1 MTIEKGYI
9 FIMAIKLKDQD
20 TNNVNEIKYTDENNT
35 TFDVKCLQYN
45 TQNSWAKPFRIYMN
59 CTNGVLGDMK
69 VSSGGKEPNA
79 SATSF
84 GVRKDIQNCS
94 SNANGKAYWG
104 DSVKN
109 YYSITDYEASQR
121 VFESMKIYYGSSTP
135 VTALESTFE
144 LGEEVYSVDL
154 DSLRTDLSNTAY
166 WRNWPTFFRLKQL
179 GGILGFN
186 VNIDTTGDY
195 NTLATY
201 YNALRWDWREYS
213 DLQIYETATGTIPAS
228 NYIRVN
234 REDLYDFDYFQLRIY
249 VTMHDSAISSNRINT
264 FLYTKPIKYSE
275 ISTDSSNPTILP
287 FTGRSSSSWT
297 TITACDTTYLRA
309 YLYRNPLIVLDHV
322 YVAVEYTQGQI
333 VGDFNIESYS
343 QQQAIFF
350 HDEIEKKIK

>member
-45 TQNSWAKPFRIYMN
+45 TQNSWAKPFRTYMN
-59 CTNGVLGDMK
+59 CTNGALGDMK
-69 VSSGGKEPNA
+69 VSNGGKEPNP

-94 SNANGKAYWG
+94 SSANGKAYWG

-144 LGEEVYSVDL
+144 LGEEVYIVDL
-154 DSLRTDLSNTAY
+154 DSLRTDLSNTEY
-166 WRNWPTFFRLKQL
+166 WNFWPTFRLLLQ
-179 GGILGFN
+179 GGRFGFT
-186 VNIDTTGDY
+186 VNINTTGDY

-213 DLQIYETATGTIPAS
+213 DLQVYETVTGPIPTS

-249 VTMHDSAISSNRINT
+249 VNMYDSSISSNRIDT

-287 FTGRSSSSWT
+287 FTGRSNSSWT
-297 TITACDTTYLRA
+297 SITACNTTYLRA

-322 YVAVEYTQGQI
+322 YVAIEYTQGQGI
-333 VGDFNIESYS
+333 NFDIESYS
-343 QQQAIFF
+343 QQQVIFF
-350 HDEIEKKIK
+350 HDEIERK

>member
-20 TNNVNEIKYTDENNT
+20 TNNINEIKYTDENNT

-104 DSVKN
+104 DNVKN

-135 VTALESTFE
+135 VTDLESTFE
-144 LGEEVYSVDL
+144 LGEEAYSEDL
-154 DSLRTDLSNTAY
+154 DYLRTNLSNTTY
-166 WRNWPTFFRLKQL
+166 WRHWPTFRLRQL
-179 GGILGFN
+179 GITGFN
-186 VNIDTTGDY
+186 ININTLGDY

-213 DLQIYETATGTIPAS
+213 NLKVIHQIPGFDISVSSYT
-228 NYIRVN
+228 RMN
-234 REDLYDFDYFQLRIY
+234 REDLYDFDYFQFRIY
-249 VTMHDSAISSNRINT
+249 VNMYDSAISSNRIDT

-275 ISTDSSNPTILP
+275 ISTDSSKPTVLP
-287 FTGRSSSSWT
+287 FTGRSNSSWT
-297 TITACDTTYLRA
+297 SITACDTTYLKA
-309 YLYRNPLIVLDHV
+309 YLFRDLTLNYDNV
-322 YVAVEYTQGQI
+322 YVAITYGEGQI
-333 VGDFNIESYS
+333 AGNFNIESYS

-350 HDEIEKKIK
+350 HNEIEKKIK